1 MAGGERGA
9 DTHAPPI
16 AWGHVGPW
24 GPYAPRWR
32 ARQRDRGVPP
42 LRPGR
47 DPSFT
52 LISHSVA
59 PGPVVTRSLTR
70 VAVGESMTCW
80 GPLTTLPSA
89 CRSRNVSSES
99 RVRLNQPSGR
109 GSLRAAL
116 SPAPRRGYGSI
127 YRCGH
132 SGAARAWRDVG
143 HVQRK
148 PRELPPLIPRSV
160 GDRSLLAALV
170 RALRG
175 VRISQTTHYGP
186 ARTPIR
192 GL

>member
-1 MAGGERGA
+1 MAKGLAPGQLAVKWPEASEALTR
-9 DTHAPPI
+9 TPPPI

-89 CRSRNVSSES
+89 CRS
-99 RVRLNQPSGR
+99 LT
-109 GSLRAAL
+109 
-116 SPAPRRGYGSI
+116 
-127 YRCGH
+127 
-132 SGAARAWRDVG
+132 ARALFPGIDG
-143 HVQRK
+143 
-148 PRELPPLIPRSV
+148 
-160 GDRSLLAALV
+160 
-170 RALRG
+170 
-175 VRISQTTHYGP
+175 
-186 ARTPIR
+186 
-192 GL
+192 